1 MNSKDIKEFE
11 NLTLL
16 MHEIQDAR
24 QLECFKQFKK
34 LNSPR
39 IIFSIYLINYIE
51 LKKELNRYYN
61 SALDD
66 TIIRRTGQRRLVK
79 SFHNVLAS
87 LRVYTN
93 KYVDNYLEDDFH
105 CFMKELRNYSIHHDF
120 FPLSSRIK
128 FDRYED
134 LRYESIQTS
143 KMEKYLLESIELSKN
158 KKQGLKRALAFLYS
172 KKPEIILNELFEE
185 YFAKLKKHYMQYMSL
200 QVCSNSHY
208 YKNLQKLNNSLLRK
222 ADNVGV
228 RSPNLLSPVESRY
241 LSYLINT
248 VL

>member
-39 IIFSIYLINYIE
+39 IIFSIYQINHID

-61 SALDD
+61 IALDD

-87 LRVYTN
+87 LRVYTD
-93 KYVDNYLEDDFH
+93 KYVDDYLEDDFH

-120 FPLSSRIK
+120 FPLSSRLK
-128 FDRYED
+128 FDRHED
-134 LRYESIQTS
+134 VRYESIQIP
-143 KMEKYLLESIELSKN
+143 KIEKYLVESIELSKN

-172 KKPEIILNELFEE
+172 QKSEIILNELFEE
-185 YFAKLKKHYMQYMSL
+185 YFIKLKKHYKQYISH

-208 YKNLQKLNNSLLRK
+208 FKDLQKLNNSLIIK
-222 ADNVGV
+222 SNNTGV
-228 RSPNLLSPVESRY
+228 RSPNLLSSVESRY